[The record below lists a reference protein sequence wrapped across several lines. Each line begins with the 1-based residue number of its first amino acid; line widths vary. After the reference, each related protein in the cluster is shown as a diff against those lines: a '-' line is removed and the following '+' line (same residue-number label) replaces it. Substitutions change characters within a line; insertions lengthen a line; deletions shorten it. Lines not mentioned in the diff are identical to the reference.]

1 MRATEVNRSNDVQEI
16 DASEESERA
25 QTLLLLRHA
34 DCLVTLGQVA
44 ARVAHDVGTPLA
56 VIAGRSSMLANGQM
70 TGDDLKR
77 SAVIIAE
84 QAERIREVLQRLV
97 ELTRPRAGTRE
108 RRAIGALVDQ
118 AVSVVSP
125 LLRARRLEL
134 QATVPDREVVPRAD
148 GRPVLQVLTNLM
160 AHAVE
165 RAAEGSSVE
174 LAVEALEIPRGQD
187 PRVPPGSHVR
197 VQIRHLP
204 AQIGEL
210 SAPQV
215 FDMFHVAQA
224 HLAASYFGIAVSD
237 AVVRAHG
244 GRVTFEQRDEH
255 HCSTFHLP
263 VEPA

>member
-1 MRATEVNRSNDVQEI
+1 MQEI
-16 DASEESERA
+16 DASEDLERA

-56 VIAGRSSMLANGQM
+56 VIAGRSSMLANGTV

-77 SAVIIAE
+77 SAAIIAE

-97 ELTRPRAGTRE
+97 ELTRPRAGARDRQT
-108 RRAIGALVDQ
+108 IGALVDQ
-118 AVSVVSP
+118 AASVVSP
-125 LLRARRLEL
+125 ILRARGLEL
-134 QATVPDREVVPRAD
+134 KVTIPDRELLPRAE
-148 GRPVLQVLTNLM
+148 GRPVLQVLTNLI

-165 RAAEGSSVE
+165 RATESSLIE
-174 LAVEALEIPRGQD
+174 LNVEALDVPRGQD
-187 PRVPPGSHVR
+187 PRVPPGAHVK
-197 VQIRHLP
+197 VQIRHAP
-204 AQIGEL
+204 VSQGEL
-210 SAPQV
+210 FAPHV

-224 HLAASYFGIAVSD
+224 HLAASYFGIALSD

-244 GRVTFEQRDEH
+244 GRVTFEQRDDQ

-263 VEPA
+263 VAPA

>member
-1 MRATEVNRSNDVQEI
+1 MHEI
-16 DASEESERA
+16 DASDDLERA

-56 VIAGRSSMLANGQM
+56 VIAGRSSMLANGTV

-77 SAVIIAE
+77 SAASIAE

-97 ELTRPRAGTRE
+97 ELTRPRPGTRD
-108 RRAIGALVDQ
+108 RRTIGALVDQ
-118 AVSVVSP
+118 AASVVSP
-125 LLRARRLEL
+125 LLRARGLEL
-134 QATVPDREVVPRAD
+134 DVTIENRDVVPRAD
-148 GRPVLQVLTNLM
+148 GRPVLQVLTNLI

-165 RAAEGSSVE
+165 RASDSSSIEVV
-174 LAVEALEIPRGQD
+174 VEALEVPRGQD
-187 PRVPPGSHVR
+187 PRVPPGMHVK
-197 VQIRHLP
+197 VQIRHAP
-204 AQIGEL
+204 TQQGEL
-210 SAPQV
+210 FAPLV

-224 HLAASYFGIAVSD
+224 HLAASYFGIALSD

-244 GRVTFEQRDEH
+244 GRVTFEHRDNQ